1 MHARNDR
8 GEAATV
14 TPLVHLF
21 LPNGDGRPHSAAL
34 SGTQWARSS
43 H

>member
-8 GEAATV
+8 GEAAPV
-14 TPLVHLF
+14 TPLIHLF